1 MSTSRDDERLL
12 DTLFEEARE
21 APRPEDLRRVEDGLR
36 DWLAPDREPVSPSAL
51 QRQWAPSAR
60 ALKAAAVVVAVAGLV
75 GVGVLS
81 QTFRGRSAHRGAS
94 PESAASVVALEP
106 SAPAP
111 VPEMSVA
118 VADLPSVPE
127 APQPPPTTPARST
140 PNRPRVVQVAP
151 SVPAVEMGAGE
162 AAEMKESE
170 SEASFLRRTRAALV
184 EDPARALRMTDE
196 HASRYP
202 RGVLLQERDVIA
214 IDALVRLGRRDEARA
229 RATAFNAKYPS
240 SAHASHLA
248 AIVETE
254 RK

>member
-21 APRPEDLRRVEDGLR
+21 APRSEDLRRVEDGLR
-36 DWLAPDREPVSPSAL
+36 DWLAPDRKPESPSAL
-51 QRQWAPSAR
+51 QSHRSLSGG
-60 ALKAAAVVVAVAGLV
+60 ALKAAGVVVAVAALV
-75 GVGVLS
+75 SVGVLS
-81 QTFRGRSAHRGAS
+81 QTFRGRSAHRGDAH
-94 PESAASVVALEP
+94 SAATVSVAALEP

-127 APQPPPTTPARST
+127 DPQSLTPTPARGT
-140 PNRPRVVQVAP
+140 PTRPRIAQVAP
-151 SVPAVEMGAGE
+151 PSAPTIETGALE
-162 AAEMKESE
+162 AAE

-184 EDPARALRMTDE
+184 ADPALALRMTEE

-229 RATAFNAKYPS
+229 RATTFHARYPS

-248 AIVETE
+248 AIVEAE
-254 RK
+254 SK